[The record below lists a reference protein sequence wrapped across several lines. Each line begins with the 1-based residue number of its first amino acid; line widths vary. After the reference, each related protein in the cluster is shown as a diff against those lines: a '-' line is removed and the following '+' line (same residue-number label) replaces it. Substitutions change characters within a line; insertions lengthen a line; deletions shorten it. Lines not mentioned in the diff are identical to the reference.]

1 VWIVCYRSGKINCM
15 SPLILLSVLIFLISL
30 WTVFQIFT
38 GSRKMKNLQH
48 ISSNGCGDDP
58 LVSIIVPAC
67 NEEMTMEPALR
78 SLLQLDYLNREIIVI
93 DDRSTDRTFELIQKL
108 GQEFPEIRLQQV
120 TELPAGWLGKNHA
133 LYRGAK
139 QARGTILLFTDADIV
154 MEPSTLSRAVAY
166 FSSEGLD
173 HLSLIF
179 QNVARGGLLNAMV
192 VDALGGLFLL
202 LRPWNVRNKASRAF
216 AGIGAFNMIR
226 TTAYWGF
233 GGHAALKMHPIDDVM
248 LGKKVKQQGLLQDCL
263 VGCDFVRVRW
273 YNTLGEMVRGLMKNI
288 FALYSYRLVYVVGAL
303 LGIIVM
309 TIVPVWG
316 LVLAQGAARVFFG
329 GAILCRFAVFLQ
341 NARGVGGH
349 PGLFLWSLLTPYLTV
364 YIIIKAVW
372 TTLKNKGIDWRGT
385 HYSLEE
391 LKKEEPLFTLFL

>member
-1 VWIVCYRSGKINCM
+1 M
-15 SPLILLSVLIFLISL
+15 SSLILLSVLVFLLSL
-30 WTVFQIFT
+30 WTVFQIFM
-38 GSRKMKNLQH
+38 GSRKMKNLRH
-48 ISSNGCGDDP
+48 MPSNGCVRSP

-67 NEEMTMEPALR
+67 NEEMTLEPALR
-78 SLLQLDYLNREIIVI
+78 SLLRLDYPNREIIVI
-93 DDRSTDRTFELIQKL
+93 DDRSTDGTFELIKKL
-108 GQEFPEIRLQQV
+108 GQEFPEIRVAQV
-120 TELPAGWLGKNHA
+120 RELPTGWLGKNHA
-133 LYRGAK
+133 LYQGAK
-139 QARGTILLFTDADIV
+139 QARGTLLLFTDADIV
-154 MEPSTLSRAVAY
+154 MEPSTLARAVAY
-166 FSSEGLD
+166 FDGEGLD

-202 LRPWNVRNKASRAF
+202 LRPWNVRNRGDRAF

-226 TTAYWGF
+226 TRAYWEI
-233 GGHAALKMHPIDDVM
+233 GGHAAFRMHPIDDIM
-248 LGKKVKQQGLLQDCL
+248 LGKKVKQQGFIQDCL
-263 VGCDFVRVRW
+263 VGVDFVRVRW
-273 YNTLGEMVRGLMKNI
+273 YNTLGEMIHGLMKNI
-288 FALYSYRLVYVVGAL
+288 FALYSYRLTYVAGAL

-316 LVLAQGAARVFFG
+316 LFLAQGMARTFFG
-329 GAILCRFAVFLQ
+329 GALLCRFAVFLQ

-391 LKKEEPLFTLFL
+391 LKKEEPLFTLFS